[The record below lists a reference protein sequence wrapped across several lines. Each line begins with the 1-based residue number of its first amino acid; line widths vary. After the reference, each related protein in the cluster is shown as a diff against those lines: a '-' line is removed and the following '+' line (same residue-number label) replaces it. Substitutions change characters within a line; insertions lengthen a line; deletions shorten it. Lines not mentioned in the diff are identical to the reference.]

1 MEYISCII
9 VEDEAHV
16 KDELQFILKNYSRV
30 KIIGTFTNGIE
41 ALEFTKMNAVDLI
54 FLDINI
60 PGINGIAVAEELK
73 KSIYKGV
80 IIFVTS
86 YEDYAVKAFELE
98 AMDYVLKPFDERRIA
113 KSIHRVEKQFQQ
125 QVENQ
130 DNEFKEDTNHEK
142 SMNIRIYE
150 MLDELEKQKKR
161 LKKFPCELY
170 GRTSFLDIDEVY
182 FCFSLNDHTYVKT
195 KDNEYNTMFTLSE
208 IEEKTDFFRVHRS
221 FVVNV
226 KYVKELFPLFNY
238 HFKIVMSDNE
248 KTEIPVSRNK
258 VKDLKRLLGL

>member
-1 MEYISCII
+1 MGHISCII
-9 VEDEAHV
+9 VEDEGPV
-16 KDELQFILKNYSRV
+16 RDELQFILKSYSRI
-30 KIIGTFTNGIE
+30 KIIGTFNNGIE
-41 ALEFTKMNAVDLI
+41 ALEFIKKNEVDLI

-73 KSIYKGV
+73 KFVYKGV
-80 IIFVTS
+80 VIFVTS
-86 YEDYAVKAFELE
+86 YEDYAIKAFELE

-113 KSIHRVEKQFQQ
+113 KSINRVEKQFQQ
-125 QVENQ
+125 KDISLKSADE
-130 DNEFKEDTNHEK
+130 E
-142 SMNIRIYE
+142 SMNTKIFE
-150 MLDELEKQKKR
+150 MLDEFEKQKRKI
-161 LKKFPCELY
+161 KKFPCELY
-170 GRTSFLDIDEVY
+170 GRTIFLDIDEVY
-182 FCFSLNDHTYVKT
+182 FCFTLNEHTYVKT

-208 IEEKTDFFRVHRS
+208 IEEKTDFFRIHRS
-221 FVVNV
+221 FIVNI